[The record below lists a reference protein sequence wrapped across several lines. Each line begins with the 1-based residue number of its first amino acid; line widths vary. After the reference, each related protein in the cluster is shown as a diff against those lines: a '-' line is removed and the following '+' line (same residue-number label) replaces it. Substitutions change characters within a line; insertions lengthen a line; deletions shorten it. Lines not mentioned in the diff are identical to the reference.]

1 MTARAGVSPQ
11 IVRGAAGG
19 GDPRLTAF
27 RELSSVRRMIG
38 GFSVSAWG
46 AAIVLSLTALACERP
61 QPDIEREKARSQAN
75 ERYAVGAESFG
86 RYCAL
91 CHAAD
96 ATGYAA
102 DHAPSLVS
110 STFLESASNEQIAR
124 GIREGRPGTAMA
136 PYAKARGGPID
147 DDEIESIITFLRD
160 RHPSRVRLPAS
171 TITGDIVRGE
181 ALFASTCQRCHGSR
195 MVRGDA
201 VHLANPAFLSA
212 ASDAFLRYAIVHGRP
227 GTPMPAFRD
236 ALSDQQ
242 VDDLVAFVRSWA
254 TPPEPQRK
262 APPEAP
268 PLGPIVINPRG
279 PNPEFTLRDD
289 RFVPIAEVKAALDAK
304 KRMVII
310 DARATSDWM
319 VLRIPGSISIP
330 YYLFDRLDLMPKDGT
345 WVMAY
350 CACPHHASG
359 VVVDELRK
367 RGFKRTAVLDEGI
380 LEWKKRDYPI
390 ESDPLPPPDPAA
402 PHPALIPMPTTRVPT
417 LTPTS
422 RPGLMLPLIQKKP

>member
-1 MTARAGVSPQ
+1 MVS
-11 IVRGAAGG
+11 
-19 GDPRLTAF
+19 
-27 RELSSVRRMIG
+27 
-38 GFSVSAWG
+38 GFSARAWG
-46 AAIVLSLTALACERP
+46 AAIVLSLAAMACERP
-61 QPDIEREKARSQAN
+61 APDIAREKTRSLAS
-75 ERYAVGAESFG
+75 ERYAVGAASFG

-91 CHAAD
+91 CHGVD

-110 STFLESASNEQIAR
+110 ATYLESASDEMIAR

-147 DDEIESIITFLRD
+147 DDEIEALITFLRE
-160 RHPSRVRLPAS
+160 RHPSRVRLPS
-171 TITGDIVRGE
+171 TPIAGDIVRGE
-181 ALFASTCQRCHGSR
+181 ALFAETCQRCHGSR
-195 MVRGDA
+195 LVRGDA
-201 VHLANPAFLSA
+201 VHLANPALLSA
-212 ASDAFLRYAIVHGRP
+212 ASDAFLRYAIVHGHP

-262 APPEAP
+262 ALPEPP
-268 PLGPIVINPRG
+268 PLGPVVINPRG
-279 PNPEFTLRDD
+279 PHPDFTLRDD
-289 RFVPIAEVKAALDAK
+289 RFVPIADAKAALDAG

-330 YYLFDRLDLMPKDGT
+330 YFLFDRLDQLPKDGT
-345 WVMAY
+345 WITAY

-359 VVVDELRK
+359 AVIDELRK
-367 RGFKRTAVLDEGI
+367 RGFKHTAVLDEGI
-380 LEWKKRDYPI
+380 LEWKKRNYPT
-390 ESDPLPPPDPAA
+390 ESDPLPPPEPGQTQ
-402 PHPALIPMPTTRVPT
+402 PALIPMPTSRLPMLVPAARPV
-417 LTPTS
+417 LTI
-422 RPGLMLPLIQKKP
+422 PLGRKKP

>member
-1 MTARAGVSPQ
+1 MARGYP
-11 IVRGAAGG
+11 
-19 GDPRLTAF
+19 
-27 RELSSVRRMIG
+27 
-38 GFSVSAWG
+38 VSAWG
-46 AAIVLSLTALACERP
+46 AAIVLTLTTAACERP
-61 QPDIEREKARSQAN
+61 APDIARDKSRSEAN
-75 ERYAVGAESFG
+75 ERYAVGAASFG

-91 CHAAD
+91 CHAPD
-96 ATGYAA
+96 GTGYAA

-110 STFLESASNEQIAR
+110 ATFLESASDELIAR

-147 DDEIESIITFLRD
+147 DAEIEAIITFLRD
-160 RHPSRVRLPAS
+160 RHRSRVRLPS
-171 TITGDIVRGE
+171 TPIAGDLVRGE
-181 ALFASTCQRCHGSR
+181 ALFAESCQRCHGSR

-201 VHLANPAFLSA
+201 VHLANPALLSA

-236 ALSDQQ
+236 ALSEQQ
-242 VDDLVAFVRSWA
+242 VDDLVAFIRSWA

-268 PLGPIVINPRG
+268 PMGPPVINPRG
-279 PNPEFTLRDD
+279 PHPEFTLRAD
-289 RFVPIAEVKAALDAK
+289 RFVPIADVKAALDAG

-319 VLRIPGSISIP
+319 VTRIPGSISIP
-330 YYLFDRLDLMPKDGT
+330 YYLFDRLDLLPKDGT
-345 WVMAY
+345 WITAY

-367 RGFKRTAVLDEGI
+367 RGFKHTAVLDEGI
-380 LEWKKRDYPI
+380 LEWKKRGYAV
-390 ESDPLPPPDPAA
+390 ESDPLPVGDAGA
-402 PHPALIPMPTTRVPT
+402 PSQPALIPVPHTRLPT
-417 LTPTS
+417 LIPMNKPVRTIPIV
-422 RPGLMLPLIQKKP
+422 RKKP